1 MLIKELSQILIKFIE
16 KGVIMET
23 TSVASTTQS
32 VVNTNTSKETTK
44 TATTASGEFK
54 DFLLK
59 SLSRSEAE
67 NVNEEELYSS
77 IISKQLTK
85 ESPELG
91 KYFDDKVASLK
102 SSMARSDG
110 YVPVEDVARHA
121 LMDAVTEGK
130 LTKEKA
136 DQINGIAFESAQ
148 LDGNKDALYDGRGTT
163 SAVAKL
169 SEIMFN
175 IEEQLSQVDAGTK
188 TILARSI
195 ETPVNVGTTPGHQ
208 LSGSEASRLSLG
220 EGSEKQIR
228 FTWKHVA
235 SDGNLAILLPSR
247 LRDIKSVAIY
257 DAQGE
262 LLEKGDYAKRTNDDR
277 AVFRFNEPGKEY
289 GKDVDVKITLDNGEE
304 LVYHVDNGG
313 ERTYVPQDEYTKG

>member
-1 MLIKELSQILIKFIE
+1 
-16 KGVIMET
+16 MET

-257 DAQGE
+257 DA
-262 LLEKGDYAKRTNDDR
+262 
-277 AVFRFNEPGKEY
+277 
-289 GKDVDVKITLDNGEE
+289 
-304 LVYHVDNGG
+304 
-313 ERTYVPQDEYTKG
+313 

>member
-1 MLIKELSQILIKFIE
+1 
-16 KGVIMET
+16 
-23 TSVASTTQS
+23 
-32 VVNTNTSKETTK
+32 
-44 TATTASGEFK
+44 
-54 DFLLK
+54 
-59 SLSRSEAE
+59 
-67 NVNEEELYSS
+67 
-77 IISKQLTK
+77 
-85 ESPELG
+85 
-91 KYFDDKVASLK
+91 
-102 SSMARSDG
+102 
-110 YVPVEDVARHA
+110 
-121 LMDAVTEGK
+121 
-130 LTKEKA
+130 
-136 DQINGIAFESAQ
+136 
-148 LDGNKDALYDGRGTT
+148 
-163 SAVAKL
+163 
-169 SEIMFN
+169 MFN

-289 GKDVDVKITLDNGEE
+289 GKEVDVKITLDNGEE